1 MSHSVVY
8 CPRASQQGSG
18 NSIQF
23 AYNRY
28 QELNY
33 LNHQHCLPRSKLV
46 RTWSQKAVI
55 QPRYSNMVQGF
66 ITARP
71 NVHPYPSL
79 SHKSWQCFHF
89 AWNALLYPTSW
100 LTCRMFYLLCAPGFI
115 ILYTLNVI
123 WLMRRKPPPNIL
135 VMRRGQLWNS

>member
-8 CPRASQQGSG
+8 CPRASQQGYG

-71 NVHPYPSL
+71 NVHPYPLSL
-79 SHKSWQCFHF
+79 IS
-89 AWNALLYPTSW
+89 
-100 LTCRMFYLLCAPGFI
+100 PGNVFTLPEMLSYI
-115 ILYTLNVI
+115 QLHDLHVECSIFSVLQVSLFYTL
-123 WLMRRKPPPNIL
+123 LML
-135 VMRRGQLWNS
+135 YD